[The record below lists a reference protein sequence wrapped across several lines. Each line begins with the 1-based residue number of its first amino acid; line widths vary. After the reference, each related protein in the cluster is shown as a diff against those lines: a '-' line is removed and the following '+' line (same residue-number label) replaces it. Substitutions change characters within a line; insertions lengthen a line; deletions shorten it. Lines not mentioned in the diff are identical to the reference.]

1 MFDQDIFSYLWKH
14 ANMKQMKYKT
24 LQRKTQAQI
33 ISQKAMETPSFLSQA
48 VFNTNVS
55 QMILTRCEG
64 TDFLLASLYLS
75 PNWKEY
81 I

>member
-1 MFDQDIFSYLWKH
+1 
-14 ANMKQMKYKT
+14 MKYKT

-33 ISQKAMETPSFLSQA
+33 ISQKAMETPYLLSQA

-64 TDFLLASLYLS
+64 TDFSLAPLCLS
-75 PNWKEY
+75 PN
-81 I
+81 